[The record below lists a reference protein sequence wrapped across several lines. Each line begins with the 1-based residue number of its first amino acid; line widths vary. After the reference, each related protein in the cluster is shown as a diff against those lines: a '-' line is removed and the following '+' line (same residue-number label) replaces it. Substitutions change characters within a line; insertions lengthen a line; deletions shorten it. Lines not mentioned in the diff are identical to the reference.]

1 MTHKLITMSS
11 REISRYEVIMN
22 LVKGRING
30 AEAAHQCGLSLRQV
44 KNLKRKVKEQGPQG
58 LIHGNRGK
66 ASNRRLPEKT
76 ILKIE
81 GIIRKH
87 YPDFKPTF
95 AREKLKEEYDIV
107 ISKEKLRGLMTD
119 WGLWK
124 PRPRRANKQYHS
136 WRARRERYGELEQF
150 DGSYHAWFENRVP
163 ECCLLASIDDA
174 TGRPTKL
181 QFTDWEGVKPA
192 FIFWKEYLETRG
204 KPVAIYLDR
213 HSTYKQNPKK
223 NVLDNPDAL
232 TQFERAMKEL
242 DISVIHAYSP
252 QAKGRVERL
261 FGTLQDRLVK
271 ELRLQGI
278 NAISEA
284 NRFLEEVYIP
294 KFCQQFSVLPAKR
307 GDLHRPLAGLD
318 RARSD
323 TIFSIH
329 GSRQVLNDFTVR
341 FKNLWFQLHET
352 QPTLV
357 CRKDRVRIEERLDG
371 SIHMSLREKYLSY
384 EVLPERPK
392 KAVSET
398 VIALAKI
405 PSQWK
410 PPQDHP
416 WRKSFQKSKLKVA
429 LSV

>member
-1 MTHKLITMSS
+1 
-11 REISRYEVIMN
+11 MN

-44 KNLKRKVKEQGPQG
+44 KNLKRKVKERGPQG
-58 LIHGNRGK
+58 LIHGNRGR
-66 ASNRRLPEKT
+66 ASNRRISEKT

-81 GIIRKH
+81 EIVRKH

-95 AREKLKEEYDIV
+95 AREKLKGKHAIV

-124 PRPRRANKQYHS
+124 PRPRRTNKQYRS
-136 WRARRERYGELEQF
+136 WRPRKERYGELEQF
-150 DGSYHAWFENRVP
+150 DGSYHSWFEDRAP

-181 QFTDWEGVKPA
+181 QFTDWEGVVPV
-192 FIFWKEYLETRG
+192 FTFWKEYLEARG

-223 NVLDNPDAL
+223 NVLDNPNAL
-232 TQFERAMKEL
+232 TQFERAMKDL
-242 DISVIHAYSP
+242 DISIIHAYSP
-252 QAKGRVERL
+252 QAKGRVERF

-278 NAISEA
+278 SAIPEA
-284 NRFLEEVYIP
+284 NRFLEEIYIP
-294 KFCQQFSVLPAKR
+294 KFCEQFSVLPVKR
-307 GDLHRPLAGLD
+307 GDLHRPLTGLH

-329 GSRQVLNDFTVR
+329 SSRQVLNDFTVR
-341 FKNLWFQLHET
+341 FKNSWFQLQEM

-384 EVLPERPK
+384 EVLPERPR

-398 VIALAKI
+398 VIALAKT
-405 PSQWK
+405 PSYWK

-416 WRKSFQKSKLKVA
+416 WRKSFQRSKFKVA
-429 LSV
+429 LPV